1 MAKHLHDFLA
11 RATQKA
17 SADLEAALLRLPA
30 DKRNWSPMGDA
41 RTALDMVAECA
52 LMNGN
57 TADLIQ
63 TRVFPADFDWAAFG
77 RAKTELA
84 QNRDALLSLLHANTQ
99 KVIAALNAVAE
110 EDLNV
115 AVPMP
120 WGPMALSEVMAY
132 PYWNMSYHEGQIN
145 YIAALLPRGDDR

>member
-17 SADLEAALLRLPA
+17 SADLEAALLRLPG
-30 DKRNWSPMGDA
+30 DKR
-41 RTALDMVAECA
+41 
-52 LMNGN
+52 
-57 TADLIQ
+57 
-63 TRVFPADFDWAAFG
+63 DWAAFG

>member
-17 SADLEAALLRLPA
+17 MVALEAALARLPD
-30 DKRNWSPMGDA
+30 DKRDWSPMGDA

-52 LMNGN
+52 LMNGS
-57 TADLIQ
+57 TAALIQ

-77 RAKTELA
+77 RAKTDLA
-84 QNRDALLSLLHANTQ
+84 QDGNALQSLLHANTE

-120 WGPMALSEVMAY
+120 WGLMALSEVMAY
-132 PYWNMSYHEGQIN
+132 PYWNMSYHEGQIT
-145 YIAALLPRGDDR
+145 YIASLLPRGDDR